1 VKAILVFIDGTIC
14 DTRPR
19 NHLLGASDYYHRD
32 KILADRAV
40 QRSIEFLNELSKWY
54 EILYMTARPKFC
66 CSYIEERIDCAYSEN

>member
-19 NHLLGASDYYHRD
+19 NHLLGASDYYQRD

-40 QRSIEFLNELSKWY
+40 KRSIEFLNELSKWY
-54 EILYMTARPKFC
+54 EIL
-66 CSYIEERIDCAYSEN
+66 